1 VTGQAGIIERS
12 GLSKASDGSKEMD
25 AVNSSKKI
33 RIAHLSGPTA
43 TIQNT
48 PPLVTSNKARTKRAL
63 PLLKDADGGPLLH
76 DALRPQRLA
85 APATVYVEQFSAH
98 PLEADVAELYGPP
111 DGYIGADGVFR
122 KERRNDTDKA
132 VFEIELKPEDGLYPL
147 PYMAVQANGSAWE
160 EECTAPGSA
169 IARQGFFPD
178 GSRSFEEI
186 DRMSIGVEGTASLL
200 SSIATVDFYRGVPPS
215 GFTKGLP
222 AHQRRDKGEGDIPP
236 EVRGRH
242 FFPYKPYH
250 LAAAPPRP
258 ALAKATND
266 MQSLVS
272 SGDYDGV
279 IWTQGSPQVEESAYW
294 FNLLID
300 TTLPICGNA
309 AQRPQ
314 GQISADGPANI
325 VDSARFIRSR
335 VWADEKGRNRCGV
348 VVIQE
353 QQLFAAREVAKVD
366 ARPGGYVATGGH
378 GGIIGNISH
387 TGRIALTYLPVF
399 KHTYRSDLKITTLP
413 NAVKAARKGPHGIEM
428 VEVAVKDTQGRLLAS
443 AIPVVTISTDGS
455 YSGMDFGDD
464 PSLELDLIA
473 SIEHK
478 LGLGMLTGFV
488 VQGLVPYGRTPS
500 HTRAKLVLKAV
511 FSGIP
516 VAVVGRGAPMG
527 FADPTDFHIAATNLT
542 ATKARF
548 LLMACLLKFGSLPA
562 AKNPENPSREERDAT
577 RKAVAAYQSI
587 FDTH

>member
-1 VTGQAGIIERS
+1 
-12 GLSKASDGSKEMD
+12 MD
-25 AVNSSKKI
+25 AMNQSRKT
-33 RIAHLSGPTA
+33 RIAHLAGPTA

-48 PPLVTSNKARTKRAL
+48 PPLVTSNKARAKHRL
-63 PLLKDADGGPLLH
+63 PLLEDADGAPLRH

-85 APATVYVEQFSAH
+85 APAKIYVEQFSAH
-98 PLEADVAELYGPP
+98 PLESDVAELYGAP

-122 KERRNDTDKA
+122 KHRQNVSDKA
-132 VFEIELKPEDGLYPL
+132 VYEIELKPEDGLYPL
-147 PYMAVQANGSAWE
+147 PYMATQADGTAWE
-160 EECTAPGSA
+160 EECTLPGAPNG
-169 IARQGFFPD
+169 RQGFFPD

-200 SSIATVDFYRGVPPS
+200 SSIATIDFYRGVPPG

-222 AHQRRDKGEGDIPP
+222 AHLRSDKGEGDIPP
-236 EVRGRH
+236 EVRGTH
-242 FFPYKPYH
+242 FFGYKPYH
-250 LAAAPPRP
+250 LAVAPPRP

-266 MQSLVS
+266 MQALVS

-325 VDSARFIRSR
+325 VDSVRFIRSR
-335 VWADEKGRNRCGV
+335 VWADEQGRNRCGV

-353 QQLFAAREVAKVD
+353 QQLFAAREVAKAD
-366 ARPGGYVATGGH
+366 ARPGGYVAAGGH
-378 GGIIGNISH
+378 GGIVGNISH

-399 KHTYRSDLKITTLP
+399 KHTYRSDLKITALP
-413 NAVKAARKGPHGIEM
+413 SAVKAAKKGPRGIEM
-428 VEVAVKDTQGRLLAS
+428 VDIAVTDGNGKLLPG
-443 AIPVVTISTDGS
+443 AIPVVTISADGS
-455 YSGMDFGDD
+455 YSGMDFGHDTA
-464 PSLELDLIA
+464 PEIDLIA

-478 LGLGMLTGFV
+478 LGLGLLTGFV
-488 VQGLVPYGRTPS
+488 IQGLVPYGRTPS
-500 HTRAKLVLKAV
+500 HTRNKLMLKAA

-516 VAVVGRGAPMG
+516 VAMAGRGAPMG
-527 FADPTDFHIAATNLT
+527 FADPSDFQIAATNLT
-542 ATKARF
+542 ANKARF

-562 AKNPENPSREERDAT
+562 AKDPDKPTRAELDAI
-577 RKAVAAYQSI
+577 RKAVAAYQAV
-587 FDTH
+587 FNTH